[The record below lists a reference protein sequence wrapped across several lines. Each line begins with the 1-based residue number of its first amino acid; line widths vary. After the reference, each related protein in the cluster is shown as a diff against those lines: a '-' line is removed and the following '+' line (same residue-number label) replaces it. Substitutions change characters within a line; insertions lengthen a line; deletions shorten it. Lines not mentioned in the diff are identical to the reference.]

1 MGTHLSL
8 LFLYHLTSQHCR
20 AQPGTHSHSSIM
32 GICLGLVVLRLSE
45 CVELS
50 TRHRPVV
57 TVSRPFVRV
66 HRTVNPQSSRRHGTS
81 FVCQSAYNCCPPF
94 VPSRHRQSPFVRVR
108 ITVNRPTIVPDRYR
122 CSPVSLSPASLPP
135 FPFVRVHITVR
146 TLVFRPVSSSVFL
159 RLSESV

>member
-1 MGTHLSL
+1 
-8 LFLYHLTSQHCR
+8 
-20 AQPGTHSHSSIM
+20 M
-32 GICLGLVVLRLSE
+32 GICLGLFVIRLSE

-50 TRHRPVV
+50 ARHRPVV
-57 TVSRPFVRV
+57 TLSRPFVRV
-66 HRTVNPQSSRRHGTS
+66 RITVRSS
-81 FVCQSAYNCCPPF
+81 V
-94 VPSRHRQSPFVRVR
+94 VPSRHRLSSVCQSPYNCPCPCRPVSLSVVFRLSEFVELSVTLPSRLVIGCLPFVRVR

-159 RLSESV
+159 RLSESL